1 MASLWWLGHE
11 VASLNVTHQ
20 VDGRRLAVKL
30 DVARNDM
37 AVDDG
42 DAWPRPWMR
51 HAAMAML
58 RCACGK
64 EWKPPKHVAFV
75 MDGNRRHADAKRV
88 KKEEGHRAGFQA
100 LLRALGWCFELGVR
114 HVSAFAFAIDNFRR
128 DPDEVSALMDLA
140 EDKLVAI
147 VENDVL
153 AKHDV
158 RVRVVGDLNLLPEK
172 VRVAAMKAM
181 KATEARKGACL
192 DVFLAY
198 AARDELAKAVE
209 NMRID
214 LARGQLESEHV
225 VEEELLKRMMNH
237 GAPPVDLLVR
247 TSGERRLSD
256 FLLAQS
262 VHAHLVF
269 LDVLWPELSY
279 WDLARAV
286 LEHGM
291 ANCQGK
297 KKSARKIA
305 GCIHQQ
311 FSSGYRTEHDHTLV
325 RAQATKTQKV
335 RNVRYRE
342 QAG

>member
-1 MASLWWLGHE
+1 MVLAALPWKCCNKWMDDE
-11 VASLNVTHQ
+11 VKVH
-20 VDGRRLAVKL
+20 L
-30 DVARNDM
+30 DVARTDM
-37 AVDDG
+37 AVHDG
-42 DAWPRPWMR
+42 VAWPPRWMR
-51 HAAMAML
+51 QAAMAML

-100 LLRALGWCFELGVR
+100 LLRALGWCFEIGVR

-140 EDKLVAI
+140 EDKLEAI

-172 VRVAAMKAM
+172 VRIAAKKAM
-181 KATEARKGACL
+181 EATEARKGACL

-209 NMRID
+209 SMRRD

-225 VEEELLKRMMNH
+225 VEEDLLKRTMNH

-291 ANCQGK
+291 ANCRK
-297 KKSARKIA
+297 REKSAGKMAR
-305 GCIHQQ
+305 CIDKP
-311 FSSGYRTEHDHTLV
+311 FSSRYSAENGHTLV
-325 RAQATKTQKV
+325 RAHATMTPKV
-335 RNVRYRE
+335 QNVRCRK

>member
-1 MASLWWLGHE
+1 
-11 VASLNVTHQ
+11 
-20 VDGRRLAVKL
+20 
-30 DVARNDM
+30 M
-37 AVDDG
+37 AVSDG
-42 DAWPRPWMR
+42 VGWPPSWMR
-51 HAAMAML
+51 QLAMAMV

-88 KKEEGHRAGFQA
+88 KKAEGHRAGFQA
-100 LLRALGWCFELGVR
+100 LLRALGWSFEIGVR

-140 EDKLVAI
+140 EDKLEAI
-147 VENDVL
+147 AENDTL

-158 RVRVVGDLNLLPEK
+158 RVRVVGDWNRLPEK
-172 VRVAAMKAM
+172 VRVAAKKAM
-181 KATEARKGACL
+181 EATEARKGACL

-198 AARDELAKAVE
+198 AARDELATAVE
-209 NMRID
+209 TMRRD
-214 LARGQLESEHV
+214 LARGRLESEQV
-225 VEEELLKRMMNH
+225 VEEELLKRTMNY

-262 VHAHLVF
+262 AHAHLVF

-291 ANCQGK
+291 ANSRK
-297 KKSARKIA
+297 LEKSTGEMKS
-305 GCIHQQ
+305 CIDEQ
-311 FSSGYRTEHDHTLV
+311 FSSRNRTDNDHALV
-325 RAQATKTQKV
+325 RAHATKTPKGGMSDTGSKQGEAQLASDEPWLQPV
-335 RNVRYRE
+335 LSSPSHV
-342 QAG
+342 QGLSL